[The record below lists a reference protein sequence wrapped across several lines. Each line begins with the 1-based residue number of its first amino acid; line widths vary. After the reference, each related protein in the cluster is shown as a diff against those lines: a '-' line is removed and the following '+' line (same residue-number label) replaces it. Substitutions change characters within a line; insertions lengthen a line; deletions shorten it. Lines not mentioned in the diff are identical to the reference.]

1 MAHYAAEYTHV
12 LLAAM
17 VCSLAAFLLCW
28 FWHLASNELR
38 RHGVAKTVLFIA
50 LSIPLAI
57 RSVEKGGGDRG
68 GGAFQTPEYSENGE
82 LARLGSRE
90 FRYDAKSRLVSVS
103 DWRWDPSTDGYVY
116 GVVVSNRYDHL
127 DRRVQKITPEATH
140 TYFYDGWI

>member
-68 GGAFQTPEYSENGE
+68 DSFGFLRS
-82 LARLGSRE
+82 LRLRRNRQFNDIDLE
-90 FRYDAKSRLVSVS
+90 WCDDAMLGQRAQPVHDDFK
-103 DWRWDPSTDGYVY
+103 WRRIPD
-116 GVVVSNRYDHL
+116 
-127 DRRVQKITPEATH
+127 A
-140 TYFYDGWI
+140 